1 MICRF
6 TYFALLLVPAFAAL
20 DAAAETVISFS
31 AQTTTATVQQQSPF
45 YRHKHNN
52 PHTPMGEPQVQACPW
67 DSLDM
72 RARAQVWSK
81 LSARHRD
88 YHWRRMTHEE
98 RTELRKHLS
107 MEEKKALRER
117 FLMQHDGYR
126 DKPYVLYKRL
136 TKDEL
141 IHLREQ
147 VRQAHRQQVLAGM
160 LKTPAQIEYEDQFLS
175 SLAKMNDQTHQML
188 IITIQ
193 DNGPELCKIK
203 PDEPVNA
210 AEALPKSSDE
220 MVPDNTVKQIEH

>member
-6 TYFALLLVPAFAAL
+6 TYIALLLVPALASF
-20 DAAAETVISFS
+20 DAAAETVIPFS
-31 AQTTTATVQQQSPF
+31 AQTSSATVQAQGAHLQ
-45 YRHKHNN
+45 HKHKNM
-52 PHTPMGEPQVQACPW
+52 HTRKGERPIQACPW
-67 DSLDM
+67 DNLDM

-117 FLMQHDGYR
+117 FLMQHDNYR

-141 IHLREQ
+141 VHLREQ

-193 DNGPELCKIK
+193 DNGPELCKIN

-210 AEALPKSSDE
+210 AETLPKSSGE
-220 MVPDNTVKQIEH
+220 LIPDNTVKELEH

>member
-45 YRHKHNN
+45 HRHKHNN
-52 PHTPMGEPQVQACPW
+52 PHTPKGETQVQACPW
-67 DSLDM
+67 DNLDM

-107 MEEKKALRER
+107 MEEKRR
-117 FLMQHDGYR
+117 F
-126 DKPYVLYKRL
+126 
-136 TKDEL
+136 E
-141 IHLREQ
+141 
-147 VRQAHRQQVLAGM
+147 
-160 LKTPAQIEYEDQFLS
+160 
-175 SLAKMNDQTHQML
+175 
-188 IITIQ
+188 
-193 DNGPELCKIK
+193 
-203 PDEPVNA
+203 NA
-210 AEALPKSSDE
+210 F
-220 MVPDNTVKQIEH
+220 